1 MTNQFTHKVK
11 NKSRHESAPSSI
23 CEVSDDSNKSNTD
36 PQRNINGHITEFALG
51 VIVSTNCFIS
61 SLVNSHVCED

>member
-1 MTNQFTHKVK
+1 MIITNQFTHKVK

-36 PQRNINGHITEFALG
+36 HQRNINGHMTELLSRPELQEIDIDEFK
-51 VIVSTNCFIS
+51 I
-61 SLVNSHVCED
+61 